1 MKHVN
6 TCDRVVM
13 NAKSGRTVGAT
24 ANKKNNR
31 ATANW
36 WIARAHLINQ
46 SLFQP
51 QLKNEFV
58 QMNRLRVTLTIPHK
72 WNFEFDFNDRPS
84 SSNSAENLKKMG
96 STALFSKFPQSQM
109 KCYLKQFLEVKGW
122 KGVITRCY
130 LRPDVPEQRNR
141 WVTFGQDELVP
152 LWTVQRISVDSFDDD
167 IGGECV
173 YGEYGIYSFQ
183 FGGSASYD
191 RDDDVLVVTM
201 PKQNIQKAWVPLDR
215 APRVIWQFYEVAS
228 QDGWQWCPCWIER
241 SLFTTWNRIS
251 RKTRMVLTYSR
262 LYIQTKFD
270 SKSRSMHLI

>member
-1 MKHVN
+1 MLSE
-6 TCDRVVM
+6 TRCT
-13 NAKSGRTVGAT
+13 RT
-24 ANKKNNR
+24 KKQLSDIWTR
-31 ATANW
+31 WAGS
-36 WIARAHLINQ
+36 
-46 SLFQP
+46 SL
-51 QLKNEFV
+51 
-58 QMNRLRVTLTIPHK
+58 
-72 WNFEFDFNDRPS
+72 
-84 SSNSAENLKKMG
+84 NSAKDLCG
-96 STALFSKFPQSQM
+96 
-109 KCYLKQFLEVKGW
+109 QFWWWYWWWMCVW
-122 KGVITRCY
+122 GVWDIFIH
-130 LRPDVPEQRNR
+130 N
-141 WVTFGQDELVP
+141 
-152 LWTVQRISVDSFDDD
+152 SFL
-167 IGGECV
+167 
-173 YGEYGIYSFQ
+173 